1 MSTIGYGDI
10 SPHTSPE
17 RVVGMVLMCIGC
29 AFFAWITGKI
39 TQLMTEK
46 SSCEERFDNLI
57 EDVETFMDQR
67 HLPAELQK
75 KINDYYKVRF
85 PNKKVFDEDSI
96 INDIEAPA
104 LKKEIVHHLFRDVV
118 EMVPLFK
125 LTTHETQREICFKLR
140 SVYRMPGRVITVAGT
155 EPDNMYMIRFGS
167 VEIKSIGPTVRT
179 ATPGSIFGELAIM
192 GLTPSNLRIRTA
204 IAVSVCEL
212 CELSKE
218 SFHDLIGAQGGF
230 FGLIRRASQMH
241 LIMLKKTYERAKL
254 RVNDKDEEREH
265 GEDKDEE
272 NEHFYDAMTHCPW
285 DAICG
290 VLAEEQ
296 EADAFRRRNSRF
308 DPDAIKELQELTGK
322 KMLLTAVNFQFNSL
336 AVLRN
341 AGPLD
346 SAVIVVTWPGVPGL
360 PLTSAYNE
368 SEMFS
373 VAGLQKGDIDVH
385 RGVSIPIIFP
395 HGVRIKELPSF
406 TITVVTQNATSSQPT
421 SPSKMTGK
429 KNVTLTAEFASATP
443 EPRPDKSRL
452 FPSSKPLLGKST

>member
-17 RVVGMVLMCIGC
+17 RLIGMGLMCIGC

-46 SSCEERFDNLI
+46 SSCEERFDNLK
-57 EDVETFMDQR
+57 EDVDTFMSQR
-67 HLPAELQK
+67 HLPAELQA

-96 INDIEAPA
+96 IADIEAPA

-125 LTTHETQREICFKLR
+125 LTANETQREICFKLR
-140 SVYRMPGRVITVAGT
+140 SVYRMPGRVITVAGQK
-155 EPDNMYMIRFGS
+155 PDNMYMIRFGQ

-179 ATPGSIFGELAIM
+179 ATPGCIFGELAIM
-192 GLTPSNLRIRTA
+192 GLTPENKRIRTS

-218 SFHDLIGAQGGF
+218 SFYDLIGSQGGF

-241 LIMLKKTYERAKL
+241 LLMLKKNFECAKL
-254 RVNDKDEEREH
+254 RLDSREDS
-265 GEDKDEE
+265 EQD
-272 NEHFYDAMTHCPW
+272 EHFYDAMTYCPW
-285 DAICG
+285 DAICA

-296 EADAFRRRNSRF
+296 EAEAFRKRSSQF
-308 DPDAIKELQELTGK
+308 DPDKIMQLEKLTGK
-322 KMLLTAVNFQFNSL
+322 KMLLTSIRFQFNSL
-336 AVLRN
+336 GVLRD

-360 PLTSAYNE
+360 SLTSVHNE
-368 SEMFS
+368 TEMFS
-373 VAGLQKGDIDVH
+373 VTDLAKGDIDVH
-385 RGVSIPIIFP
+385 RGINLPIIFP
-395 HGVRIKELPSF
+395 HGIRIKDLPPF
-406 TITVVTQNATSSQPT
+406 TITVLTQNETTLQAA
-421 SPSKMTGK
+421 SPSKMRGK
-429 KNVTLTAEFASATP
+429 DVTLSADFANAPP
-443 EPRPDKSRL
+443 EPVPDRSML
-452 FPSSKPLLGKST
+452 YPSSSPLLGKST